1 VSYYRYEKEKL
12 SRYTELKCS
21 VNKIAINPRNHYQ
34 FIAVGDNYIRTYDAS
49 DKVFKELKDP
59 VLPVKYEKEND
70 FVDIGFFPDSSVFTV
85 VSKSRNVFIV
95 DNNTILYYIQAEF

>member
-1 VSYYRYEKEKL
+1 
-12 SRYTELKCS
+12 
-21 VNKIAINPRNHYQ
+21 
-34 FIAVGDNYIRTYDAS
+34 VGDNYIRTYDAS

-70 FVDIGFFPDSSVFTV
+70 CVDIGFFPDSSVFTV